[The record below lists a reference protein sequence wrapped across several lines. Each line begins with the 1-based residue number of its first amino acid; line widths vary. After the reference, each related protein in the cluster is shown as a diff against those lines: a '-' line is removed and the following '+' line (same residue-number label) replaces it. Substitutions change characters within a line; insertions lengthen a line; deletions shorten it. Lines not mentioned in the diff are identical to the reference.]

1 MTECSESERVHE
13 GSAPDITKYPL
24 AFVRATEYAEL
35 QCMLLNGRCLKEKL
49 IDEVVIVGHLS

>member
-1 MTECSESERVHE
+1 M
-13 GSAPDITKYPL
+13 TKYPL

-35 QCMLLNGRCLKEKL
+35 QGMLLNGRCLRDKL